1 MEFIRVQFCKN
12 NLNFFRFSE
21 KFGFGM
27 AFINLYIQ
35 VNIFVNINLSTNKT
49 RAWDLKYMCGS
60 FVRGIINISTSD
72 CFFERTQI
80 LRFVD
85 NELNKP
91 RCNELQNTEGNI

>member
-1 MEFIRVQFCKN
+1 
-12 NLNFFRFSE
+12 
-21 KFGFGM
+21 M
-27 AFINLYIQ
+27 AIINQYIQ
-35 VNIFVNINLSTNKT
+35 VNIFANINLSINKK

-60 FVRGIINISTSD
+60 FVREIINISTVYFYRLHSN
-72 CFFERTQI
+72 CLFERTQI

>member
-1 MEFIRVQFCKN
+1 
-12 NLNFFRFSE
+12 
-21 KFGFGM
+21 
-27 AFINLYIQ
+27 
-35 VNIFVNINLSTNKT
+35 
-49 RAWDLKYMCGS
+49 MCGS

-72 CFFERTQI
+72 CFFERTQL